1 MRIAIAITI
10 IIILH
15 LRDTFDFFVVSKTL
29 TGYNILKDGDCTMKW
44 EEVRK
49 IYPNRYVLLQV
60 LENHVEGDKKYID
73 DVAIIRAIDDS
84 KEATREL
91 VNAKPGTIVYHTAKE
106 KIEVLIRKRVGFRG
120 VM

>member
-1 MRIAIAITI
+1 
-10 IIILH
+10 
-15 LRDTFDFFVVSKTL
+15 
-29 TGYNILKDGDCTMKW
+29 MKW

-49 IYPNRYVLLQV
+49 IYPDKYVLLQV
-60 LENHVEGDKKYID
+60 LESHVEGNIKYID
-73 DVAIIRAIDDS
+73 DVAIIRSIDDS

-91 VNAKPGTIVYHTAKE
+91 VNAKPGTIVYHTAKD

>member
-1 MRIAIAITI
+1 
-10 IIILH
+10 
-15 LRDTFDFFVVSKTL
+15 
-29 TGYNILKDGDCTMKW
+29 MKW

-49 IYPNRYVLLQV
+49 IYPERYVLLQV
-60 LENHVEGDKKYID
+60 LESHVDGDKKYID

-91 VNAKPGTIVYHTAKE
+91 VNAKPGTLVYHTAKD
-106 KIEVLIRKRVGFRG
+106 KIEILIRKRVGFRG

>member
-1 MRIAIAITI
+1 
-10 IIILH
+10 
-15 LRDTFDFFVVSKTL
+15 
-29 TGYNILKDGDCTMKW
+29 MKW

-49 IYPNRYVLLQV
+49 LYPETYVLLQV
-60 LENHVEGDKKYID
+60 LKSHVDGDKKYID

-91 VNAKPGTIVYHTAKE
+91 VSAKPGTLVYHTSKE
-106 KIEVLIRKRVGFRG
+106 KIEILIRKRVGFRG

>member
-1 MRIAIAITI
+1 
-10 IIILH
+10 
-15 LRDTFDFFVVSKTL
+15 
-29 TGYNILKDGDCTMKW
+29 MKW

-49 IYPNRYVLLQV
+49 IYPEKFVLLQV
-60 LENHVEGDKKYID
+60 LESHVDGDKKYID

-84 KEATREL
+84 KEATKEL
-91 VNAKPGTIVYHTAKE
+91 VNAKPGTIVYHTAKD

>member
-1 MRIAIAITI
+1 
-10 IIILH
+10 
-15 LRDTFDFFVVSKTL
+15 
-29 TGYNILKDGDCTMKW
+29 MKW

-49 IYPNRYVLLQV
+49 IYPDRFVLLQI
-60 LENHVEGDKKYID
+60 LESHIEGDRKYID

-91 VNAKPGTIVYHTAKE
+91 VHGKPGTLVYHTANQR
-106 KIEVLIRKRVGFRG
+106 IEVLIRTRVGFRE

>member
-1 MRIAIAITI
+1 
-10 IIILH
+10 
-15 LRDTFDFFVVSKTL
+15 
-29 TGYNILKDGDCTMKW
+29 MKW

-49 IYPNRYVLLQV
+49 IYPERYVLLQV
-60 LENHVEGDKKYID
+60 LESHVDGDKKYIN

-91 VNAKPGTIVYHTAKE
+91 VNAKPGTLVYHTGKD
-106 KIEVLIRKRVGFRG
+106 KIEILIRKRVGFRG

>member
-1 MRIAIAITI
+1 MR
-10 IIILH
+10 
-15 LRDTFDFFVVSKTL
+15 
-29 TGYNILKDGDCTMKW
+29 W

-49 IYPNRYVLLQV
+49 IYPDKYVLLQV
-60 LENHVEGDKKYID
+60 LESHVEGDKKYID

-84 KEATREL
+84 KEATMEL
-91 VNAKPGTIVYHTAKE
+91 VNAKSGTIVYHTAKD